1 MLTEIAEA
9 VLKRDRVI
17 VIAGLVAVTA
27 LAWMYML
34 HFASSM
40 TSLQVSRH
48 GGMDI
53 NTMEMSMPRT
63 QAWRSGD
70 IVLIFIM
77 WVVMMVAMMTP
88 SVTPMILMVA
98 RVNRQR
104 EADQIPIPTTIAFLL
119 GYLMVWSSFSAGAT
133 LAQWGLHSAAILSTE
148 MMSATPLLGGILLI
162 LAGMYQF
169 TRLKRVCLSQCR
181 TPLSFLMTEWRE
193 GTRGALIM
201 GVRHGSYCVGC
212 CWLLMTLLFAYGMMN
227 LLWVALLAGCVLI
240 EKVTPT
246 GQWVSRAIGLL
257 EIGWGT
263 WLLIRTLAT

>member
-1 MLTEIAEA
+1 MLTKIAEA
-9 VLKRDRVI
+9 VLKRDPVI

-40 TSLQVSRH
+40 TSLEVSRN

-63 QAWRSGD
+63 LAWRSED
-70 IVLIFIM
+70 IVLNFIM

-104 EADQIPIPTTIAFLL
+104 DADQTPIPTTIAFLL
-119 GYLMVWSSFSAGAT
+119 GYWMVWSSFSAGAT

-148 MMSATPLLGGILLI
+148 MMRVTPLFGGILLI

-169 TRLKRVCLSQCR
+169 TRLKRVCLSHCR
-181 TPLSFLMTEWRE
+181 TPLTFLMTEWRE

-212 CWLLMTLLFAYGMMN
+212 CWLLMTLLFADGLMN

-240 EKVTPT
+240 EKVTST
-246 GQWVSRAIGLL
+246 GQWVSHAIGLL
-257 EIGWGT
+257 EIGWGA
-263 WLLIRTLAT
+263 WLLTRTLAM